1 MVVAFILINSE
12 AGFEGEVLEMLKKID
27 AVKEAYR
34 VYGVYDI
41 IAKVETE
48 TLDELRNA
56 VTRKIRCIDRIM
68 SLTVMLSE
76 EAM

>member
-68 SLTVMLSE
+68 NLTVMLSE

>member
-1 MVVAFILINSE
+1 MRA
-12 AGFEGEVLEMLKKID
+12 
-27 AVKEAYR
+27 

-48 TLDELRNA
+48 TLEELRNA
-56 VTRKIRCIDRIM
+56 VTRKIRHLDRIM
-68 SLTVMLSE
+68 NLTVMLSE